1 VFSQILFEWIQNP
14 ICGIPNPIWI
24 CPFEPIGNPAKE
36 KKMKSG
42 ICFPIS
48 KEKKENV
55 SGCYLQILNV
65 TWIFNISTLMP
76 CMFIQMGRLWIGIH
90 I

>member
-24 CPFEPIGNPAKE
+24 CPFEPIGNPA
-36 KKMKSG
+36 
-42 ICFPIS
+42 